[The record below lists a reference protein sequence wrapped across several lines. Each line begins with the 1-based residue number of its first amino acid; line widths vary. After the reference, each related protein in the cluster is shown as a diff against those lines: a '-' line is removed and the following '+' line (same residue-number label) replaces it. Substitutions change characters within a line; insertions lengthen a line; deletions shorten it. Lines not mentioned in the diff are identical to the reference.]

1 MTESSSRQL
10 QTDAAEAILRRI
22 PELAPDANAAEL
34 SALADAYSS
43 VAIHEDEEFD
53 PSLLQKWA
61 FDQAAQYVDFE
72 VVEDDDEDEDED

>member
-10 QTDAAEAILRRI
+10 QTDAAAAILRRI

-34 SALADAYSS
+34 SSLADAYSS

-53 PSLLQKWA
+53 PSMFQKWA
-61 FDQAAQYVDFE
+61 FDRASRYVDFD
-72 VVEDDDEDEDED
+72 VVDADDEDDV